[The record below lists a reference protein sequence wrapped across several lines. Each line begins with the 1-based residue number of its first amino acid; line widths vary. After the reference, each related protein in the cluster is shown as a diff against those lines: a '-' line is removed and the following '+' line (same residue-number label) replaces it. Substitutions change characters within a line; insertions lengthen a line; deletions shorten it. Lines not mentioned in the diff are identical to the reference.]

1 MTVATGSQPSL
12 NVLGERRLLTI
23 LFCDL
28 VDSSELAG
36 RLDPEDL
43 REVLTSYQR
52 QATEIVEAHGGL
64 VARYQGDGILAYFG
78 YPAASE
84 DDAERAVTAAC
95 ELSRRINDGSQ
106 VREVLRVR
114 VGVATGIV
122 VVGDLLR
129 SGAADNPSIVGDT
142 PNLAARLQAV
152 AEPDTVLIAASTQRL
167 TRGLFDYRRLELT

>member
-1 MTVATGSQPSL
+1 MSVTGRSPSL
-12 NVLGERRLLTI
+12 AVHGERRLLTI

-28 VDSSELAG
+28 VDSSHLAG

-43 REVLTSYQR
+43 REVLTVYQR
-52 QATEIVEAHGGL
+52 RATEIVEAFGGM

-84 DDAERAVTAAC
+84 DDAERAVNAAL
-95 ELSRRINDGSQ
+95 ELSRRINDGSGI
-106 VREVLRVR
+106 EEILRVR

-129 SGAADNPSIVGDT
+129 SGVADNPSIVGET
-142 PNLAARLQAV
+142 P
-152 AEPDTVLIAASTQRL
+152 
-167 TRGLFDYRRLELT
+167 

>member
-1 MTVATGSQPSL
+1 MSAQ
-12 NVLGERRLLTI
+12 GERRLLTI

-28 VDSSELAG
+28 VDSSHLAG

-52 QATEIVEAHGGL
+52 RATEIVEAFGGM

-84 DDAERAVTAAC
+84 DDAERAVNAAF
-95 ELSRRINDGSQ
+95 ELSRRINDGSS
-106 VREVLRVR
+106 VEEVLRVR

-122 VVGDLLR
+122 VVGDLMR
-129 SGAADNPSIVGDT
+129 SGAADTPSIVGET
-142 PNLAARLQAV
+142 PNLAAPSGRCG
-152 AEPDTVLIAASTQRL
+152 AEQRGHCGEHSE
-167 TRGLFDYRRLELT
+167 TRG